1 MQDEQINNLVERFL
15 DGETTLAEEKQ
26 LYDYFSQN
34 ENVDE
39 SLLPYAE
46 YFRDLAV
53 LPSPQKEE
61 KPRKRP
67 RWTIRWTQ
75 WAVGAAAAVL
85 ISLGGMW
92 IYTLQEERHLAQ
104 LYGGSYMIVDGKR
117 YDNLREIKDD
127 IRPLSLRR
135 LDFDRRRVRD
145 NFLRARYGITGL
157 FQSVQLCRVEGE
169 RLSAEFL

>member
-15 DGETTLAEEKQ
+15 DGETTLAEEKL

-85 ISLGGMW
+85 ISLSGMW

-127 IRPLSLRR
+127 IQQTLAE
-135 LDFDRRRVRD
+135 
-145 NFLRARYGITGL
+145 ARQI
-157 FQSVQLCRVEGE
+157 E
-169 RLSAEFL
+169 RKADGQAVIEEAEQEVLESISDPAERQKLKEILKN

>member
-46 YFRDLAV
+46 YFRDMAV

-104 LYGGSYMIVDGKR
+104 LYGGK
-117 YDNLREIKDD
+117 LH
-127 IRPLSLRR
+127 
-135 LDFDRRRVRD
+135 DR
-145 NFLRARYGITGL
+145 GW
-157 FQSVQLCRVEGE
+157 
-169 RLSAEFL
+169 

>member
-75 WAVGAAAAVL
+75 RAVGAAAAVL

-127 IRPLSLRR
+127 IRQTLA
-135 LDFDRRRVRD
+135 D
-145 NFLRARYGITGL
+145 AQQI
-157 FQSVQLCRVEGE
+157 E
-169 RLSAEFL
+169 READGQAVIEEAEQEVLESIGDPAERQKLKEILKN

>member
-53 LPSPQKEE
+53 LPSPHKEE
-61 KPRKRP
+61 KPQKRP

-92 IYTLQEERHLAQ
+92 IYTLQEECHLAQ

-127 IRPLSLRR
+127 IRQTLA
-135 LDFDRRRVRD
+135 D
-145 NFLRARYGITGL
+145 AQQI
-157 FQSVQLCRVEGE
+157 E
-169 RLSAEFL
+169 RQADGQAVIEEAEQEVLESIGDPAERQKLKEILKN

>member
-15 DGETTLAEEKQ
+15 DGETTLVEEKQ

-53 LPSPQKEE
+53 LPWPIRK

-67 RWTIRWTQ
+67 QWTTRWTQ

-104 LYGGSYMIVDGKR
+104 LYGGSYMIADGKR

-127 IRPLSLRR
+127 IRQTLA
-135 LDFDRRRVRD
+135 D
-145 NFLRARYGITGL
+145 AQQI
-157 FQSVQLCRVEGE
+157 E
-169 RLSAEFL
+169 READGQAVIEEAEQEVLESIGDPAERQKLKEILKN

>member
-53 LPSPQKEE
+53 HCH
-61 KPRKRP
+61 RP
-67 RWTIRWTQ
+67 RRKKSHERDRDGTIRWTQ

-127 IRPLSLRR
+127 IRQTLAE
-135 LDFDRRRVRD
+135 
-145 NFLRARYGITGL
+145 ARQI
-157 FQSVQLCRVEGE
+157 E
-169 RLSAEFL
+169 READGQAVIEEAEQEVLESIGDPAERQKLKEILKN